1 MKKFSIPLLSVILCL
16 AITNISQVFPK
27 NFENIVYADADSN
40 RVQALKNAIRIYFES
55 ANKYI
60 YMNDQQLTTNMS
72 SAEGFLESAKWIKN
86 DGTIFEADLTK
97 LDENN
102 YHRWDSQIVPLSGD
116 VVELTFLQNG
126 TMENLAPYSGVM
138 NFEAGKTYMF
148 KINED
153 GSVTGFQKDQGQG
166 QVQVTY
172 NVNTITPDDPTSN
185 PDYAVLIPTQ
195 YELSDKSPVSKGSI
209 AMKNIDDLSQNYA
222 GEQSIKVSIS
232 SAKNYHFDNEGTYKL
247 VGEND
252 AAIPAEITLNKT
264 TPSSKVDAH
273 LVHKGHKTPSSDV
286 LTFTYT
292 TAVTK
297 K

>member
-1 MKKFSIPLLSVILCL
+1 MALLSVILCL

-27 NFENIVYADADSN
+27 NFENIVYADADSK
-40 RVQALKNAIRIYFES
+40 RVQVLKDAIRIHFEFQG
-55 ANKYI
+55 KYI
-60 YMNDQQLTTNMS
+60 YTDGRLTANFGS
-72 SAEGFLESAKWIKN
+72 VEGYLESAKWIKN

-97 LDENN
+97 LDDAHH
-102 YHRWDSQIVPLSGD
+102 YRWDSQIVPLSGD

-126 TMENLAPYSGVM
+126 TMENLKPYSGVM

-166 QVQVTY
+166 QAQVTY
-172 NVNTITPDDPTSN
+172 NVNTATPSDPTNN

-195 YELSDKSPVSKGSI
+195 YELSDKSPLSAGTV
-209 AMKNIDDLSQNYA
+209 AMKNIDDVSQNYA
-222 GEQSIKVSIS
+222 GDQAIKISIS
-232 SAKNYHFDNEGTYKL
+232 SAKNYHFDNGGIYKL
-247 VGEND
+247 VDGNN

-264 TPSSKVDAH
+264 TPSSVVNAH
-273 LVHKGHKTPSSDV
+273 LEQKGAKQPSSDV